1 MTMGDRLGVPPDCQ
15 MLRTRRDR
23 TSCGGMTRKLLS
35 LAILAL
41 AACAPAKP
49 DIAVTDVWA
58 RAVAPGQTSGAVYM
72 TIANSGDAAD
82 RLISARVS
90 LSSSGGL
97 HASRT
102 ANGVVSMA
110 AVDSLAIPA
119 NGRVELAPGGTH
131 LMIMDLRV
139 PMTAGERFFVDLKF
153 EKSGG
158 KTVSG
163 KIVAAGSR

>member
-1 MTMGDRLGVPPDCQ
+1 
-15 MLRTRRDR
+15 
-23 TSCGGMTRKLLS
+23 MTRFLLP
-35 LAILAL
+35 LAAIAL
-41 AACAPAKP
+41 AACTPAKP

-58 RAVAPGQTSGAVYM
+58 RAVAPGQTSGAAYL
-72 TIANSGDAAD
+72 TITNKGDAAD
-82 RLISARVS
+82 TLISAKAS
-90 LSSSGGL
+90 LSTSGGL

-102 ANGVVSMA
+102 ANGLVSMA

-119 NGRVELAPGGTH
+119 HGTVKLAPGGTH

-153 EKSGG
+153 EHSGS

>member
-1 MTMGDRLGVPPDCQ
+1 
-15 MLRTRRDR
+15 
-23 TSCGGMTRKLLS
+23 MTRKLVL
-35 LAILAL
+35 L
-41 AACAPAKP
+41 AAVALSACTPAKP
-49 DIAVTDVWA
+49 DIAVTAVWA

-72 TIANSGDAAD
+72 TIANTGDAAD
-82 RLISARVS
+82 KLISAKAS
-90 LSSSGGL
+90 LSQSGGL

-110 AVDSLAIPA
+110 PVDSLAIPA
-119 NGRVELAPGGTH
+119 NGKVELAPGGTH

>member
-1 MTMGDRLGVPPDCQ
+1 
-15 MLRTRRDR
+15 
-23 TSCGGMTRKLLS
+23 MTRFFLP
-35 LAILAL
+35 LAALAL
-41 AACAPAKP
+41 AACTPARP

-58 RAVAPGQTSGAVYM
+58 RAVAPGQTSGAAYL
-72 TIANSGDAAD
+72 TIANTGDAAD
-82 RLISARVS
+82 KLISAKVS
-90 LSSSGGL
+90 LSQSGGL
-97 HASRT
+97 HASHT

-110 AVDSLAIPA
+110 ALDSLEVPA
-119 NGRVELAPGGTH
+119 NSKVELAPGGTH
-131 LMIMDLRV
+131 LMIIDLRV